1 QTCPH
6 LGFGHGV
13 HYCPGAGLARQEGR
27 VAMQE
32 LLRRMGDIQM
42 LEGNPPYVPS
52 VIQRIP
58 IRLKLGFTK
67 LA

>member
-1 QTCPH
+1 MA
-6 LGFGHGV
+6 V
-13 HYCPGAGLARQEGR
+13 
-27 VAMQE
+27 QE

-42 LEGNPPYVPS
+42 LEGDPPYVPS